1 MVSTNN
7 SRERGPLPRRF
18 LGRLRRLPAPVW
30 TLATIFGVAG
40 VMCLFAAAFPISK
53 TAPREL
59 ATIVGA
65 CLIVASLVLLRFG
78 ARLPQVGLQGL
89 AIGGTLV
96 NALLVSQATTSYG
109 ATLNSMAWIWV
120 AIYAGQFFDQRAVRI
135 QVAVIGGASA
145 AALAIC
151 GVPGLLTAWV
161 LVAGSCILAGETL
174 ARLNTRLR
182 TQLVT
187 DPLTGLL
194 NRAGFGEAAE
204 RLLALAARE
213 DLPVSVAL
221 IDLDGFKQ
229 VNDLKGHAAGD
240 ELLVELGRAWRA
252 SCAAPRCWRAS
263 AATSSHWSSSP
274 TVTLPSTRWD
284 GCAKPHRSAGAPAW
298 SSGGVSR
305 SNWRWR
311 APTRISTGPSARRV
325 TRSPH
330 LPSLVSGR
338 PPDQRQRRSPASGRH
353 RAAPGRDRD
362 LEVPGRGPGEGARG
376 ESGGG
381 PAGRPHRPR
390 R

>member
-1 MVSTNN
+1 MVSMNN

-59 ATIVGA
+59 ATIIGI
-65 CLIVASLVLLRFG
+65 CLIVSSLVLLRFG
-78 ARLPQVGLQGL
+78 ARLPEVGLQGL
-89 AIGGTLV
+89 AIGGTLI

-135 QVAVIGGASA
+135 QVAVIGVASA
-145 AALAIC
+145 VALTIC
-151 GVPGLLTAWV
+151 GLPGLVTAWV
-161 LVAGSCILAGETL
+161 LIAGSCILAGETL

-182 TQLVT
+182 IQLVT

-204 RLLALAARE
+204 RLLALAGRE
-213 DLPVSVAL
+213 GLPVSVAL

-240 ELLVELGRAWRA
+240 ELLVELGRAWADELRGSEVLA
-252 SCAAPRCWRAS
+252 RLGGDEFALVFVADGDSAVDALGRLREAAPVGW
-263 AATSSHWSSSP
+263 
-274 TVTLPSTRWD
+274 
-284 GCAKPHRSAGAPAW
+284 SAG
-298 SSGGVSR
+298 VVE
-305 SNWRWR
+305 WR
-311 APTRISTGPSARRV
+311 
-325 TRSPH
+325 
-330 LPSLVSGR
+330 
-338 PPDQRQRRSPASGRH
+338 
-353 RAAPGRDRD
+353 
-362 LEVPGRGPGEGARG
+362 PGESLELAMARADEDLYRAKREARDEIAPLAIIG
-376 ESGGG
+376 EWP
-381 PAGRPHRPR
+381 PA
-390 R
+390 

>member
-65 CLIVASLVLLRFG
+65 CLIVASLILLRFG
-78 ARLPQVGLQGL
+78 ARLPEVGLQGL

-135 QVAVIGGASA
+135 QVAVIGVASA

-151 GVPGLLTAWV
+151 GLPGLVTAWV

-213 DLPVSVAL
+213 HLPVSVAL

-229 VNDLKGHAAGD
+229 VNDLQRARRRRRAAGRARPR
-240 ELLVELGRAWRA
+240 LGAGAARLRGPG
-252 SCAAPRCWRAS
+252 APRRRR
-263 AATSSHWSSSP
+263 
-274 TVTLPSTRWD
+274 V
-284 GCAKPHRSAGAPAW
+284 
-298 SSGGVSR
+298 
-305 SNWRWR
+305 R
-311 APTRISTGPSARRV
+311 APLRRRRRRRRRRAGPAARSRAGRLERRRGRVAARRV
-325 TRSPH
+325 ART
-330 LPSLVSGR
+330 G
-338 PPDQRQRRSPASGRH
+338 D
-353 RAAPGRDRD
+353 
-362 LEVPGRGPGEGARG
+362 GARRRG
-376 ESGGG
+376 SL
-381 PAGRPHRPR
+381 PR
-390 R
+390 QARGA

>member
-30 TLATIFGVAG
+30 TLATIFGIAG
-40 VMCLFAAAFPISK
+40 AMCLFAAAFPISK

-78 ARLPQVGLQGL
+78 ARLPEVGLQGL

-96 NALLVSQATTSYG
+96 NALLVSQATTNYG
-109 ATLNSMAWIWV
+109 AALNSFAWLWV

-135 QVAVIGGASA
+135 QVAVIGVASA

-151 GVPGLLTAWV
+151 GLPGLATAWV
-161 LVAGSCILAGETL
+161 LVAGSCILAGEAL

-204 RLLALAARE
+204 RLLALAGRE

-229 VNDLKGHAAGD
+229 VNDLNGHAAGD
-240 ELLVELGRAWRA
+240 ELLVDLGRAWAGELRGSEVLA
-252 SCAAPRCWRAS
+252 RLGGDEFALLFVADGDAAVDALGRLREAAPVGW
-263 AATSSHWSSSP
+263 
-274 TVTLPSTRWD
+274 
-284 GCAKPHRSAGAPAW
+284 SAG
-298 SSGGVSR
+298 VVE
-305 SNWRWR
+305 WR
-311 APTRISTGPSARRV
+311 
-325 TRSPH
+325 
-330 LPSLVSGR
+330 
-338 PPDQRQRRSPASGRH
+338 
-353 RAAPGRDRD
+353 
-362 LEVPGRGPGEGARG
+362 RG
-376 ESGGG
+376 ESLELAMARADEDLYRAKREARVVRGERG
-381 PAGRPHRPR
+381 PTALTVSRHAGEPTTPLV
-390 R
+390 

>member
-18 LGRLRRLPAPVW
+18 FSRLRRLPAPVW

-59 ATIVGA
+59 ATIIGA

-78 ARLPQVGLQGL
+78 ARLPVVGLQGL

-96 NALLVSQATTSYG
+96 NAVLVSQATTSYG

-135 QVAVIGGASA
+135 QVAVIGVASA
-145 AALAIC
+145 TALAIC
-151 GVPGLLTAWV
+151 GLPGLVTAWV
-161 LVAGSCILAGETL
+161 LIAGSCILAGETL

-204 RLLALAARE
+204 RMLALAARE
-213 DLPVSVAL
+213 HLAVSVAL

-229 VNDLKGHAAGD
+229 VNDLNGHAAGD
-240 ELLVELGRAWRA
+240 ELLVELGQAWAREMRGSEVLARMGGDEFALLLVADIDAA
-252 SCAAPRCWRAS
+252 SDA
-263 AATSSHWSSSP
+263 
-274 TVTLPSTRWD
+274 L
-284 GCAKPHRSAGAPAW
+284 
-298 SSGGVSR
+298 
-305 SNWRWR
+305 
-311 APTRISTGPSARRV
+311 RRM
-325 TRSPH
+325 
-330 LPSLVSGR
+330 
-338 PPDQRQRRSPASGRH
+338 
-353 RAAPGRDRD
+353 RAASPVGWSVGVVGWR
-362 LEVPGRGPGEGARG
+362 RG
-376 ESGGG
+376 ESLEGAMARADEKLYRAKRESREQTRLAIIG
-381 PAGRPHRPR
+381 
-390 R
+390 

>member
-7 SRERGPLPRRF
+7 SRGRGPLPRRVH
-18 LGRLRRLPAPVW
+18 GRRHRLPAPVW

-65 CLIVASLVLLRFG
+65 CLIVGSLVLLRFG
-78 ARLPQVGLQGL
+78 ARLPMGGLQGL

-135 QVAVIGGASA
+135 QVAVIGVASA

-151 GVPGLLTAWV
+151 GLPGLVTAWV
-161 LVAGSCILAGETL
+161 LIAGSCILAGEAL

-194 NRAGFGEAAE
+194 NRAGFAVAAN

-213 DLPVSVAL
+213 HLPVSVAL

-229 VNDLKGHAAGD
+229 VNDLNGHAAGD
-240 ELLVELGRAWRA
+240 ELLADLGAAWAREMRGSEVLA
-252 SCAAPRCWRAS
+252 RMGGDEFALLLVADTD
-263 AATSSHWSSSP
+263 ATADA
-274 TVTLPSTRWD
+274 L
-284 GCAKPHRSAGAPAW
+284 
-298 SSGGVSR
+298 
-305 SNWRWR
+305 
-311 APTRISTGPSARRV
+311 RRM
-325 TRSPH
+325 
-330 LPSLVSGR
+330 
-338 PPDQRQRRSPASGRH
+338 
-353 RAAPGRDRD
+353 RAASPVGWS
-362 LEVPGRGPGEGARG
+362 VGVVGWQRG
-376 ESGGG
+376 ESLEAAMARADEKLYRAKGEAREGFG
-381 PAGRPHRPR
+381 SGAPTALTIVR
-390 R
+390 

>member
-7 SRERGPLPRRF
+7 SRERGPLPRHLF
-18 LGRLRRLPAPVW
+18 GRLRRLPAPVW
-30 TLATIFGVAG
+30 TLATIFGIAG

-78 ARLPQVGLQGL
+78 SRLSEVGLQSL
-89 AIGGTLV
+89 AIGGTLI
-96 NALLVSQATTSYG
+96 NALLVSQDTTSYG

-135 QVAVIGGASA
+135 QVAAIGVASA

-151 GVPGLLTAWV
+151 GLPGLVTAWV

-194 NRAGFGEAAE
+194 NRAGFASAAE
-204 RLLALAARE
+204 RMLALAARE
-213 DLPVSVAL
+213 HLAVSVAL

-229 VNDLKGHAAGD
+229 VNDLNGHAAGD
-240 ELLVELGRAWRA
+240 ELLVELGHAWAGEMRGSEVLARMGGDEFALLLVADVVAAADALRRMRAVSPVGWSVGVAGWR
-252 SCAAPRCWRAS
+252 
-263 AATSSHWSSSP
+263 
-274 TVTLPSTRWD
+274 
-284 GCAKPHRSAGAPAW
+284 
-298 SSGGVSR
+298 
-305 SNWRWR
+305 
-311 APTRISTGPSARRV
+311 
-325 TRSPH
+325 
-330 LPSLVSGR
+330 
-338 PPDQRQRRSPASGRH
+338 
-353 RAAPGRDRD
+353 
-362 LEVPGRGPGEGARG
+362 RG
-376 ESGGG
+376 ESLEAAMARADEDLYRAKRQSRDEIAPLAIIG
-381 PAGRPHRPR
+381 
-390 R
+390 

>member
-78 ARLPQVGLQGL
+78 ARLPEIGLQGL

-96 NALLVSQATTSYG
+96 NALLVSQATTNYG
-109 ATLNSMAWIWV
+109 AALNSMAWIWV

-135 QVAVIGGASA
+135 QVAAIGVASA

-151 GVPGLLTAWV
+151 GLPGLVTAWV
-161 LVAGSCILAGETL
+161 LVAGSSILAGEAL

-204 RLLALAARE
+204 RLLALAERE
-213 DLPVSVAL
+213 GLPVSVAL

-240 ELLVELGRAWRA
+240 ELLVELGRAWARELRDSEVLA
-252 SCAAPRCWRAS
+252 RLGGDEFALLFVADGDAAVDALGRLREAVPVGW
-263 AATSSHWSSSP
+263 
-274 TVTLPSTRWD
+274 
-284 GCAKPHRSAGAPAW
+284 SAG
-298 SSGGVSR
+298 VVE
-305 SNWRWR
+305 WR
-311 APTRISTGPSARRV
+311 
-325 TRSPH
+325 
-330 LPSLVSGR
+330 
-338 PPDQRQRRSPASGRH
+338 
-353 RAAPGRDRD
+353 
-362 LEVPGRGPGEGARG
+362 PGESLERAMARADEDLYRAKREARARTRLAIIG
-376 ESGGG
+376 
-381 PAGRPHRPR
+381 
-390 R
+390 

>member
-7 SRERGPLPRRF
+7 SRERDRLPRRF

-40 VMCLFAAAFPISK
+40 LMCLFAAAFPISK

-89 AIGGTLV
+89 AIGGTLI
-96 NALLVSQATTSYG
+96 NALLVSHATTSYG

-135 QVAVIGGASA
+135 QVAVIGVASA
-145 AALAIC
+145 ATLAIC
-151 GVPGLLTAWV
+151 GVPGLVTAWV

-187 DPLTGLL
+187 DPLTGLM
-194 NRAGFGEAAE
+194 NRAGFGEAAD

-240 ELLVELGRAWRA
+240 ELLVELG
-252 SCAAPRCWRAS
+252 
-263 AATSSHWSSSP
+263 
-274 TVTLPSTRWD
+274 
-284 GCAKPHRSAGAPAW
+284 PA
-298 SSGGVSR
+298 SR
-305 SNWRWR
+305 SNGRWG
-311 APTRISTGPSARRV
+311 APMRICTGPSARRV

-353 RAAPGRDRD
+353 RPAPGRDGD
-362 LEVPGRGPGEGARG
+362 LEVPGRGPGEGTRG

-381 PAGRPHRPR
+381 PAGGPHRPR